1 MTGEGFI
8 QIPGFDWKHPPFA
21 GDDRCAAQELTDRS
35 AIQCGRHDEQAQ
47 VRTEEPLRFEAESQA
62 GVSLKAAF
70 MKLVKED
77 DAIAAERGILLEQ
90 SGQNPFG
97 HNFDAGFGTDLRVQP
112 HAIADG
118 IAGTF
123 IERRRH
129 TMGGGPGCQAPGLQH
144 EDLLALEPGG
154 LQEGQRHAGGLAGSR
169 WGGQEPVGG
178 PNERVAEVRKDIFY
192 WEPRHDRVQPHVEQT
207 VTDRVGKHE
216 RIEEMAGYQWTLEK
230 PRVAG
235 WYWFRGA
242 AHEADP
248 FIVEVDQVGQFQ
260 WPDGGYQEVALA
272 KGEWAGPIQLPEDD

>member
-1 MTGEGFI
+1 M
-8 QIPGFDWKHPPFA
+8 
-21 GDDRCAAQELTDRS
+21 S
-35 AIQCGRHDEQAQ
+35 
-47 VRTEEPLRFEAESQA
+47 
-62 GVSLKAAF
+62 
-70 MKLVKED
+70 
-77 DAIAAERGILLEQ
+77 
-90 SGQNPFG
+90 
-97 HNFDAGFGTDLRVQP
+97 
-112 HAIADG
+112 
-118 IAGTF
+118 
-123 IERRRH
+123 
-129 TMGGGPGCQAPGLQH
+129 GGPGGQASGFQH
-144 EDLLALEPGG
+144 EDLLFLEPGG
-154 LQEGQRHAGGLAGSR
+154 VQQGQRHAGGLAGSR

-178 PNERVAEVRKDIFY
+178 PNERLAEVRKDIFY

-216 RIEEMAGYQWTLEK
+216 RIEEMAGYQWTLDK

>member
-1 MTGEGFI
+1 MTGERLI
-8 QIPGFDWKHPPFA
+8 QISGIDRKHLPFA
-21 GDDRCAAQELTDRS
+21 GDDRCLAQELADRS
-35 AIQCGRHDEQAQ
+35 AIQRSRHDEQAQ
-47 VRTEEPLRFEAESQA
+47 VRTKEPLRFETEGQA
-62 GVSLKAAF
+62 GVGLEAAF
-70 MKLVKED
+70 MKLVEED
-77 DAIAAERGILLEQ
+77 GAIRAEGRILLEQ
-90 SGQNPFG
+90 PGQNPFG
-97 HNFDAGFGTDLRVQP
+97 HHLDAGLRPDLRVEP

-118 IAGTF
+118 VPGSF

-129 TMGGGPGCQAPGLQH
+129 ALGRGPGGEAPGLQH
-144 EDLLALEPGG
+144 EELPALKPGSI
-154 LQEGQRHAGGLAGSR
+154 QQRQRHTGGLAGAR
-169 WGGQEPVGG
+169 WGSQERIGG

-216 RIEEMAGYQWTLEK
+216 RIGAMAGYQWTLDK

-272 KGEWAGPIQLPEDD
+272 KGEWAGPIQLPEVD